1 MTTLGTVLVSAFA
14 VAYVAEMVT
23 TLFRRGSIFR
33 HSIIFVLSIAANI
46 GFPMPI
52 LDRILM
58 VPATAFVAATLLI
71 AINALTSNPQ
81 IVRRR

>member
-1 MTTLGTVLVSAFA
+1 METLGTILVAGFA
-14 VAYVAEMVT
+14 VAYVSEMVT
-23 TLFRRGSIFR
+23 TLFRQGSVFR
-33 HSIIFVLSIAANI
+33 HIVIFALAVAANI